1 MSLLHVYILPAI
13 GLGMSAAVIPGPLLA
28 YLFSTILTRGARM
41 ALLVVLAPLLTDA
54 PIIVLMTFV
63 LGQLPQA
70 ALQLI
75 QVAGGCL
82 LLSIAWGAS
91 QQLQSDSLLTLPPDE
106 AAHSRGATRVLLT
119 AVLMNLLSPGPWLFW
134 ATVNG
139 PLLLSALEVSVMH
152 ALTFLLAFYGVFL
165 GGLCVWIAL
174 FRRLR
179 QVGARTLRSMILATA
194 LLLLWFGT
202 GLITAALHASQ
213 VQLPL
218 SLSLLALEMLRRT
231 WTRRRA
237 AVR

>member
-1 MSLLHVYILPAI
+1 MPMLQAFILPAI
-13 GLGMSAAVIPGPLLA
+13 GLGLSAAVIPGPLLA
-28 YLFSTILTRGARM
+28 YLFSTILMRGARR
-41 ALLVVLAPLLTDA
+41 ALLVVLAPLLSDA

-91 QQLQSDSLLTLPPDE
+91 QQTQTDSLLTLTPDG
-106 AAHSRGATRVLLT
+106 AVRSWAATRVLLT
-119 AVLMNLLSPGPWLFW
+119 AVMMNLLSPGPWLFW

-139 PLLLSALEVSVMH
+139 PLLLSALELSVIH
-152 ALTFLLAFYGVFL
+152 ALAFLLAFYGVFL

-174 FRRLR
+174 FHRLR
-179 QVGARTLRSMILATA
+179 HFSARYLRIMILATA

-213 VQLPL
+213 AQLLL
-218 SLSLLALEMLRRT
+218 SLALLALELLRRA
-231 WTRRRA
+231 WTRRKA
-237 AVR
+237 SAM